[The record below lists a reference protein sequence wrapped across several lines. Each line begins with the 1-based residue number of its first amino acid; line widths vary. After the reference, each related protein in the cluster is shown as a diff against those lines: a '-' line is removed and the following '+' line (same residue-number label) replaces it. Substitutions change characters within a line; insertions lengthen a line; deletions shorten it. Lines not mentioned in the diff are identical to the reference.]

1 MLKYFLICQT
11 IFLIYKIHFLILED
25 QFLILENEF
34 LILELKIFSNI
45 RNFFLIFE
53 IHFLLWEDRFLIL
66 ENDFF
71 PQWLA
76 ILFVSF
82 RFDLFRFVSF
92 RFYLFRFVSVSF
104 RTLQGPVKLKYVHA
118 FLAQD
123 AKEFTHLISWKV
135 WLGLRISFKHRIHE
149 RLHLHLSFK
158 KRQHI
163 IPSGPR
169 VTVTKTVTKTWRQR
183 RRRRKTMGK

>member
-1 MLKYFLICQT
+1 MLKYFLICQI
-11 IFLIYKIHFLILED
+11 IFCLIYEIHFLILED

-34 LILELKIFSNI
+34 LILELKKIFSNI
-45 RNFFLIFE
+45 RNYFLIFE

-71 PQWLA
+71 SIVA
-76 ILFVSF
+76 SHIICFVSF
-82 RFDLFRFVSF
+82 RLFRFVSFRFVSF

-135 WLGLRISFKHRIHE
+135 WVGLRISFKHRIHE

-158 KRQHI
+158 ECWLIQLESSPIQFKRSLI
-163 IPSGPR
+163 E
-169 VTVTKTVTKTWRQR
+169 
-183 RRRRKTMGK
+183 